1 MGNATEQAASATVQS
16 KANLTQLQSDIANIA
31 SATKKMSVSIKSVM
45 ENMLLASYDA
55 ERAAK
60 ETINGEE
67 AVKTSMQGR
76 GFAEVAAEVR
86 TLAKRA
92 QQSTQK
98 TSNVVDVLKTSSQK
112 VFASI
117 ESGNYQAREAVTNA
131 QQISAVWAKIVKSIK
146 SVDDVTGMIA
156 TSTKEQSSVIQSI
169 NNNVASIDNQ
179 ARETVVGTE
188 QLSASSVQL
197 SRIVYDMEQRIQVY
211 KV

>member
-98 TSNVVDVLKTSSQK
+98 ISNVVDLLKTSSQK